1 MDETSA
7 GMHDLVSSVSSPL
20 GSFVDTL
27 DNSTGEVQLILAATD
42 EWLGELE
49 AGLLLRLDAFD
60 SAHR

>member
-1 MDETSA
+1 MDEASD
-7 GMHDLVSSVSSPL
+7 GMRELVFSVSSPL
-20 GSFVDTL
+20 GSFVEAL
-27 DNSTGEVQLILAATD
+27 DNSTGEVKLFLAATD